1 MWAAPHR
8 TAGGET
14 SERFFR
20 DKRAAGMGLARL
32 ILSVALQHIIDRRA
46 TDRMKMHLVGMEVS
60 ISCLRGV
67 EG

>member
-1 MWAAPHR
+1 
-8 TAGGET
+8 
-14 SERFFR
+14 
-20 DKRAAGMGLARL
+20 MGLARL

-60 ISCLRGV
+60 ISSLRGV